1 MVKQDKK
8 KNINILI
15 IQILA
20 LVLIVLG
27 TAIGMGLGMT
37 RQMDE
42 DTLEIFRMLFKL
54 YENLVRAT
62 VVILGVFFTIRYTLQ
77 KRGKISRFRL
87 TSLISFSTMAFIVLI
102 LIPLITR
109 FWDFYFAITPFP
121 WLTLPLQLLSKGA
134 FFSNRFEDPY
144 GMYGPTII
152 LYGYFGYQ
160 LFMFT
165 GVLLLGRRWQCSM
178 ICLINGCHAESMG
191 IALPLTPHNK
201 KRPHSKQIKTSV
213 KKVLL
218 VIQLFLF
225 SLNMLLMLLW
235 SFFTFFGIALVPMK
249 LAIIV
254 ELIKYLSLEVII
266 FMILWIFIGGRGYCY
281 YCPVGFLLG
290 MIGRGVGQRIET
302 DLTHC
307 TGCNACNDACKMSI
321 DVASSAK
328 NNKPVETIQCTG
340 CGLCVDDCPTQNL
353 RYTTRFMD
361 WLRNRRG
368 KGDVSISG
376 VRSQH

>member
-1 MVKQDKK
+1 MVKQDK

-20 LVLIVLG
+20 LVLIALG
-27 TAIGMGLGMT
+27 FLIGMVPAMS
-37 RQMDE
+37 RQME
-42 DTLEIFRMLFKL
+42 GDTAELFRLAFKL

-62 VVILGVFFTIRYTLQ
+62 IIILGVFFTLRYTLQ
-77 KRGKISRFRL
+77 KKGKVSRFRL

-102 LIPLITR
+102 LLPLITR

-121 WLTLPLQLLSKGA
+121 WLTLPFQLLSKGA
-134 FFSNRFEDPY
+134 FFFNSFEEPY
-144 GMYGPTII
+144 GMYGATII

-218 VIQLFLF
+218 VIQLLLF

-235 SFFTFFGIALVPMK
+235 SFFTLFGIALVPMK

-290 MIGRGVGQRIET
+290 MIGRGVGQKIET

-307 TGCNACNDACKMSI
+307 TGCNVCNDACKMSI
-321 DVASSAK
+321 DVASFAK

-353 RYTTRFMD
+353 RYTTLFMD

-368 KGDVSISG
+368 KGDLRISE

>member
-1 MVKQDKK
+1 MVKQNK

-20 LVLIVLG
+20 LVLIALG
-27 TAIGMGLGMT
+27 FLIGMGPAMS
-37 RQMDE
+37 RQME
-42 DTLEIFRMLFKL
+42 GETSELFRLAFKI

-62 VVILGVFFTIRYTLQ
+62 IVILGVFFTIRYTLQ
-77 KRGKISRFRL
+77 KKGKVSRFRL

-102 LIPLITR
+102 LLPLITH
-109 FWDFYFAITPFP
+109 FWDFYFALTPFP
-121 WLTLPLQLLSKGA
+121 WLTLPFQLLSKGS
-134 FFSNRFEDPY
+134 FFFNSFEEPY
-144 GMYGPTII
+144 GMHGATII

-201 KRPHSKQIKTSV
+201 RRPHSKQIKSSV
-213 KKVLL
+213 KNVLL
-218 VIQLFLF
+218 IIQLFLF
-225 SLNMLLMLLW
+225 SFNMLLILLW
-235 SFFTFFGIALVPMK
+235 SLFTFFGIALLPMK
-249 LAIIV
+249 LAIVV
-254 ELIKYLSLEVII
+254 ELIKYLSLEVIL

-340 CGLCVDDCPTQNL
+340 CGLCVDACPTQNL

-361 WLRNRRG
+361 WLRSKRG
-368 KGDVSISG
+368 KWDASISG
-376 VRSQH
+376 VSSQH

>member
-1 MVKQDKK
+1 MVKQNK

-20 LVLIVLG
+20 LVLIALG
-27 TAIGMGLGMT
+27 FLIGMGPAMS
-37 RQMDE
+37 RQME
-42 DTLEIFRMLFKL
+42 GGTPELFRLAFKL
-54 YENLVRAT
+54 YENMVRAT
-62 VVILGVFFTIRYTLQ
+62 IIILGVFFTLRYTLQ
-77 KRGKISRFRL
+77 KKGRISRFRL

-102 LIPLITR
+102 LLPLITH

-121 WLTLPLQLLSKGA
+121 WLTLPFQLLSKDV
-134 FFSNRFEDPY
+134 FFFNSFEEPY
-144 GMYGPTII
+144 GMYGATII
-152 LYGYFGYQ
+152 LYGYIGYQ

-201 KRPHSKQIKTSV
+201 RRPHSKQIKSSV
-213 KKVLL
+213 KNVLL
-218 VIQLFLF
+218 IIQLFLF
-225 SLNMLLMLLW
+225 SFNMLLILLW
-235 SFFTFFGIALVPMK
+235 SLFTFFGIALLPMK
-249 LAIIV
+249 LAIVV
-254 ELIKYLSLEVII
+254 ELIKYLSLEVIL

-290 MIGRGVGQRIET
+290 MIGRGVGQKIET

-340 CGLCVDDCPTQNL
+340 CGLCVDACPTQNL

-361 WLRNRRG
+361 WLRSRRG
-368 KGDVSISG
+368 KWDARISG
-376 VRSQH
+376 VSSQH